1 MIASELLI
9 AFLAQLGVISLALT
23 ICSIARDRVSGS
35 LTLVSKIA
43 SGLLFGSTAAILMQM
58 PGELINGFRFDLR
71 IVPLAVVGLIS
82 GPVGAA
88 MAACLATGAR
98 LWIGGAGAVLGVAGI
113 WLACGVSIIGFYFAK
128 RGYNSTPDVVV
139 FGALN
144 AGVAL
149 LILFFLPSSVRGA
162 LAAENVHAALLLLNF
177 GATLIATFFVRID
190 ILRRKNA
197 QLNELHKQIVSALP
211 DALNVKDLEGRFL
224 LANAATAKLM
234 GASDAASMIGKSDF
248 DYYSARDASQFWQQ
262 EQAFI
267 RAPQPIVLEQQFEHD
282 GNITWLNTVKAPYFD
297 EVGALKGI
305 VSHTADITTQ
315 KALQAEL
322 ISTQVL
328 LETAMT
334 EMADGLAMFDREGRL
349 IVWNRRYLEF
359 FPYVDEM
366 TCKGCTLPE
375 LLTAG
380 VLRGDIKI
388 PDDSSPLTWVQ
399 EEVERSQAA
408 AHSELM
414 LSDGRWV
421 SKTTRA
427 LADGGWVT
435 LYADISDKRAAA
447 RQLESLANRDG
458 LTDLL
463 NRRSF
468 DRQLEKAFET
478 ARKTDQELS
487 LLMIDV
493 DYFKA
498 YNDTYGHPA
507 GDEVLRQVSAVL
519 QSGCRIPV
527 DIVARY
533 GGEEFAIILPGTSE
547 DAANAIAVR
556 LLAAVRMLEIPHVA
570 SPKGR
575 VTMSV
580 GLTCIDHEIA
590 NCQQLL
596 RRCDEALYAA
606 KAAGRDKVRTF
617 RVSPAVNIGTMA
629 VPSATTVRSST

>member
-9 AFLAQLGVISLALT
+9 AFLAQLGVISLTLT
-23 ICSIARDRVSGS
+23 ICSIARDRVSGN
-35 LTLVSKIA
+35 LTLASKIA
-43 SGLLFGSTAAILMQM
+43 SGLLFGSTAAILMHMQ
-58 PGELINGFRFDLR
+58 GELINGFRFDLR

-88 MAACLATGAR
+88 IAACLATGAR
-98 LWIGGAGAVLGVAGI
+98 LWIGGAGVALGVAGI
-113 WLACGVSIIGFYFAK
+113 WLACGVSVIGFYFAK

-139 FGALN
+139 FSTLN

-149 LILFFLPSSVRGA
+149 LILLWLPSSVRGA
-162 LAAENVHAALLLLNF
+162 LAADNLHVALLLLNF

-190 ILRRKNA
+190 MLRRKNA

-322 ISTQVL
+322 ISTQVI

-366 TCKGCTLPE
+366 TSKGCALSE

-414 LSDGRWV
+414 LGDGRWV

-468 DRQLEKAFET
+468 DRQLEKVFET
-478 ARKTDQELS
+478 ASKTDQELS

-507 GDEVLRQVSAVL
+507 GDEVLRQVAAVL

-547 DAANAIAVR
+547 DVANAIAVR

-580 GLTCIDHEIA
+580 GLTCIDHEMA

-617 RVSPAVNIGTMA
+617 QVSPAVNLRTMA